1 MPLQTSGQISLNDL
15 QGEFGGTYPASM
27 SEYRG
32 KDCTDITGPISFS
45 DFYGKDDYVTPGSN
59 DYVVGF
65 SGIASNQ
72 NPTSN
77 VVRSNYTFTVPCGVF
92 VVHIVCVGGGG
103 SGGEGF
109 WSGGGG
115 GGGSLTYVNN
125 VDVTP
130 GMELEVHVGNGG
142 TTGGTR
148 SNGKQGWA
156 SYVKKNGTT
165 IALANGGS
173 AGNGGSGSG
182 STTRGFAGGA
192 GGTAWNGSSAMSFA
206 GTNATYASYDGGYG
220 GKADDDDAGGGGG
233 AAGYAGRGGHGES
246 NNSFWS
252 YNYPAPNPPTGS
264 GGGSGS
270 YTWRNNYIYQNS
282 TLRADGDRGGGVGL
296 FGKGSDGNTWSSGGS
311 GGANGL
317 EHSSPGLSNY
327 GGGGSGAG
335 IDQPGQTLSPEG
347 LQPSDCGGQ
356 TGAPGAVRIMWGTGK
371 SFPNNAS

>member
-15 QGEFGGTYPASM
+15 QGEFGGTHPASM

-32 KDCTDITGPISFS
+32 KDCTDLTGPISFS

-59 DYVVGF
+59 DYQVGG
-65 SGIASNQ
+65 SGVASNL
-72 NPTSN
+72 N
-77 VVRSNYTFTVPCGVF
+77 VTASTVRRQYTFTVPCGVF

-103 SGGEGF
+103 SGGEAF

-130 GMELEVHVGNGG
+130 GMELEIWVGNGG

-148 SNGKQGWA
+148 SNGKPGWS
-156 SYVKKNGTT
+156 SYVKKSGTT

-173 AGNGGSGSG
+173 AGLGGSGN
-182 STTRGFAGGA
+182 STEFMGGA
-192 GGTAWNGSSAMSFA
+192 GGTAWDGSSAMSFA

-220 GKADDDDAGGGGG
+220 GRADDDDAGGGGG
-233 AAGYAGRGGHGES
+233 AAGYAGRGGHGKS
-246 NNSFWS
+246 NNSIWNS
-252 YNYPAPNPPTGS
+252 IYSSPNPPTGS

-270 YTWRNNYIYQNS
+270 YTWRNNNIYQNS

-335 IDQPGQTLSPEG
+335 IDQPGTTQSPEG

>member
-15 QGEFGGTYPASM
+15 QAEFGGTHPASM

-45 DFYGKDDYVTPGSN
+45 DFYGKDDYVTPDSN
-59 DYVVGF
+59 DFQVGG
-65 SGIASNQ
+65 SSVSSNF
-72 NPTSN
+72 NPTAGILARKYN
-77 VVRSNYTFTVPCGVF
+77 FTVPCGVF
-92 VVHIVCVGGGG
+92 IVHIVCVGGGG
-103 SGGEGF
+103 SGGEAF
-109 WSGGGG
+109 YSGGGG
-115 GGGSLTYVNN
+115 GGGSLTYVND

-130 GMELEVHVGNGG
+130 GMVLEVWIGNGG
-142 TTGGTR
+142 ATGGTR
-148 SNGKQGWA
+148 SNGNPGWS

-173 AGNGGSGSG
+173 AGLGGSSN
-182 STTRGFAGGA
+182 TTRDFMGGA
-192 GGTAWNGSSAMSFA
+192 GGTAWNGSSAMTFA

-220 GKADDDDAGGGGG
+220 GQADDDDAGGGGG
-233 AAGYAGRGGHGES
+233 AAGYAGRGGHGRS
-246 NNSFWS
+246 RNTAWTSL
-252 YNYPAPNPPTGS
+252 YPSPNPPSGS

-270 YTWRNNYIYQNS
+270 YTWSVNYLTNDS
-282 TLRADGDRGGGVGL
+282 TARATGDRGGGVGL

-311 GGANGL
+311 GGADGL
-317 EHSSPGLSNY
+317 GSGLGNY

-335 IDQPGQTLSPEG
+335 LDQPGQTVSPEG